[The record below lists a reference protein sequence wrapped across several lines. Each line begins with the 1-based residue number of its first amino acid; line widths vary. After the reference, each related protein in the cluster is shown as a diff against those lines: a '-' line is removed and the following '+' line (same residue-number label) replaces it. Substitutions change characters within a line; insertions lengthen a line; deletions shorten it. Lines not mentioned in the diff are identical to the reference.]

1 MEMLQLGP
9 FVLNRQLAAVFL
21 ALVAGYA
28 AAVLAIR
35 RSPWKA
41 STLPDVILNGMVIG
55 FLLWKALPAVRDPS
69 LLWPNPL
76 KALMVP
82 GSSAD
87 AGIAVASGWLYALI
101 VSLMR
106 GISLK
111 ALADAAACGI
121 AAFLLVHGLAGGR
134 TYGIPTGL
142 PWGVSLTDPALRY
155 HPLHVYEALLG
166 LLLLAVP
173 LAVRIR
179 AGEGR
184 LGIALFPLA
193 GAGLLTVSLFARH
206 DRTLLLLAPV
216 QWLGIGLLAAGLFL
230 PGLYILW
237 EAVQERRGWR
247 LAKGN
252 SKEQNKK
259 ARKNAQGGSPGPE
272 QAGFNKKI
280 DGPDRPAE

>member
-28 AAVLAIR
+28 AAVLALR

-41 STLPDVILNGMVIG
+41 SPLPEVILNGMLIG
-55 FLLWKALPAVRDPS
+55 FLAWKAIPAVRDPS

-87 AGIAVASGWLYALI
+87 AGIAVAAGLLYALA

-106 GISLK
+106 GISLR
-111 ALADAAACGI
+111 ALSDAAACGG

-134 TYGIPTGL
+134 AYGTPTGL
-142 PWGVSLTDPALRY
+142 PWGISLADPALRY

-173 LAVRIR
+173 LAARMR

-184 LGIALFPLA
+184 AGVAMFPLA
-193 GAGLLTVSLFARH
+193 GAGLLAVSLFARH

-216 QWLGIGLLAAGLFL
+216 QWLGIGLFAAGLFL
-230 PGLYILW
+230 PRLYILW
-237 EAVQERRGWR
+237 EAVQERSGWH

-259 ARKNAQGGSPGPE
+259 ARKNTQGGSTAPE
-272 QAGFNKKI
+272 QAGYDKKTN
-280 DGPDRPAE
+280 GPDRPAE